1 MIDLYRILPEE
12 FFEQIG
18 DFDTNE
24 EKYAPINYEEV
35 TMSLYEPNSFFGPE
49 FTYLYVDD
57 EEKIWYIEICQRQP
71 VGDYGWQTVY
81 SWWKSIDGKFE
92 DIKNIVNK
100 AFKEDKISS

>member
-49 FTYLYVDD
+49 CTYLHVDD
-57 EEKIWYIEICQRQP
+57 EEKFGILRFAKDNLSAIMGGKLCI
-71 VGDYGWQTVY
+71 VGGNQ
-81 SWWKSIDGKFE
+81 
-92 DIKNIVNK
+92 
-100 AFKEDKISS
+100 